1 MAFGNRYGSLVT
13 PEQLSANI
21 YNLLVK
27 PNPKTMGRIT
37 FAIYR
42 PKAGKEKQ
50 LLQLVDE
57 HLPILKSQNLVTD
70 RKPIVMQAKNKS
82 VIEVFEWKSRDAI
95 DHAHHNPEVQKL
107 WQRFGEV
114 CDFESPTNIEEFSQ
128 MFSEF
133 EAIN

>member
-1 MAFGNRYGSLVT
+1 MAFGYGHGSFGT
-13 PEQLSANI
+13 AKRLSAII

-27 PNPKTMGRIT
+27 PNRKAMGRIT

-42 PKAGKEKQ
+42 PKSGKEKQ

-70 RKPIVMQAKNKS
+70 RKPVVMQAKNKS
-82 VIEVFEWKSRDAI
+82 IIEVFEWKSREAI
-95 DHAHHNPEVQKL
+95 DQAHHNPEVQKL
-107 WQRFGEV
+107 WQRFGEI
-114 CDFESPTNIEEFSQ
+114 CEFDSPTNIEEFSQ